1 MVSWR
6 RQKVNDTFQG
16 PARDHAYF
24 MTIQGQKLKQTG
36 TRTKLRVVCGAVL
49 LTWLASLGI
58 LQAADIPKVQFQP
71 ESLPREQ
78 RIFPGFS
85 EVVKKVAPSVVTVYS
100 TKTVKDDMRNSPM
113 LNDPLLRKFFGLEDE
128 DEDGGGPP
136 SRRPRPRHEE
146 GLGSGVIISPDGYI
160 LSNSHVVE
168 GADEVKVSFVSGGA
182 ELTAK
187 VIGIDKATDISVL
200 KVASSNLTPIVM
212 TDSTN
217 LQVGDVVLAVGNPF
231 GVGQT
236 VTMGI
241 ASAVGRGGFGITDYE
256 DFIQTDA
263 SINPGNSGGA
273 LVDAGGRL
281 VGINTAIISR
291 TGGSLGIGFAVP
303 VNLARGVMERIIQEG
318 KVTRGYLGVYIQ
330 PVTPDLAKAFNL
342 QDVAGAILSGISPNG
357 PAAKAGLKEGD
368 VITELN
374 GQKVVDSRT
383 LRLKI
388 SQTAPKTKADMKV
401 LRDGKMINV
410 SAVLGE
416 LPGEQVASNRNK
428 ETPAAPKMEGM
439 IGLQV
444 TDLTNRARKQFEIPE
459 DVRGA
464 LVMNVERDSPAY
476 ENGVRPGDVVM
487 EVNRQRVKDSKD
499 FVDRVKKSKD
509 KVLVRVWSKGGTHF
523 LVLDAGTNQK

>member
-1 MVSWR
+1 MTLRIMTNQGKMFKQWGWR
-6 RQKVNDTFQG
+6 RGLWTFW
-16 PARDHAYF
+16 
-24 MTIQGQKLKQTG
+24 
-36 TRTKLRVVCGAVL
+36 GAAFL
-49 LTWLASLGI
+49 LCLTFASI
-58 LQAADIPKVQFQP
+58 LQGADVPKVQFQP
-71 ESLPREQ
+71 NPLPREQ
-78 RIFPGFS
+78 RVFPGFS
-85 EVVKKVAPSVVTVYS
+85 EVVKQVAPSVVTITS
-100 TKTVKDDMRNSPM
+100 TKTVKDDGRNSPL

-128 DEDGGGPP
+128 DEDAPP
-136 SRRPRPRHEE
+136 SRRPSRPKHEE
-146 GLGSGVIISPDGYI
+146 GLGSGVIVSSDGYI

-168 GADEVKVSFVSGGA
+168 GADTVKVSFVSGGA

-187 VIGIDKATDISVL
+187 VIGIDKATDISVI
-200 KVASSNLTPIVM
+200 KVAASNLTPIVM

-217 LQVGDVVLAVGNPF
+217 LHVGDIVLAVGNPF

-256 DFIQTDA
+256 DFVQTDA

-303 VNLARGVMERIIQEG
+303 VNLARGVMERIITDG
-318 KVTRGYLGVYIQ
+318 KVVRGYLGVYIQ

-342 QDVAGAILSGISPNG
+342 QDVAGAIVSGVSPNG
-357 PAAKAGLKEGD
+357 PAAKAGLREGD

-388 SQTAPKTKADMKV
+388 SQTSPGTKTDMKV
-401 LRDGKMINV
+401 LRDGKTLNL
-410 SAVLGE
+410 STTLGA

-428 ETPAAPKMEGM
+428 ETPATPKMEGM

-444 TDLTNRARKQFEIPE
+444 TDLSNRARRQFDIP
-459 DVRGA
+459 DDMRGA
-464 LVMNVERDSPAY
+464 LVVNVERDSPAY
-476 ENGVRPGDVVM
+476 EEGVRPGDVVM
-487 EVNRQRVKDSKD
+487 EVNHQKVKDSKD

-509 KVLVRVWSKGGTHF
+509 KVLMRVWSKNGTHF
-523 LVLDAGTNQK
+523 LVLDAGNNQK